1 MKKSAGDISQL
12 DYEQALRELEQ
23 VTSQLETEQL
33 PLEKM
38 LELYARG
45 QSLANRCNQLL
56 DEAELKVKTLQPGNQ
71 LGNDSE

>member
-1 MKKSAGDISQL
+1 MKKSADYISKL

-45 QSLANRCNQLL
+45 QSLAIHCNQLL